1 MLMNGVPLR
10 VVSQR
15 LGHHDSST
23 TNNIYAH
30 VIRRADEFAAE
41 ALDKA
46 CSLTVKQ
53 ADISNIALLHSAGGQ
68 FIILL

>member
-1 MLMNGVPLR
+1 MFVNEFWRISSINEMLMNGVPLR

-30 VIRRADEFAAE
+30 VIRRADEYAAE

-46 CSLTVKQ
+46 LFTDGDAS
-53 ADISNIALLHSAGGQ
+53 
-68 FIILL
+68 

>member
-46 CSLTVKQ
+46 IFTKNTDSTDSK
-53 ADISNIALLHSAGGQ
+53 AS
-68 FIILL
+68 

>member
-46 CSLTVKQ
+46 IFTKDSDSK
-53 ADISNIALLHSAGGQ
+53 AS
-68 FIILL
+68 